1 MSLFFIL
8 FIFSLIISLYYEKI
22 IDFVNI
28 YDCPDGVRKFQKN
41 KVPCVGGLYFYVTFL
56 IILFY
61 YFLLSEQS
69 DFVVKEFLIK
79 DIKQFIL
86 IIFSI
91 TFIFFVGLYDDKYE
105 MSSSIKTFLLL
116 FIIFFYV
123 YHNDEIQ
130 INHLTSSFLQTNNI
144 IRQFKSYFLH
154 QFVFLHYL
162 YH

>member
-79 DIKQFIL
+79 DLKQFIL

-130 INHLTSSFLQTNNI
+130 INHLTSFLP
-144 IRQFKSYFLH
+144 
-154 QFVFLHYL
+154 
-162 YH
+162 